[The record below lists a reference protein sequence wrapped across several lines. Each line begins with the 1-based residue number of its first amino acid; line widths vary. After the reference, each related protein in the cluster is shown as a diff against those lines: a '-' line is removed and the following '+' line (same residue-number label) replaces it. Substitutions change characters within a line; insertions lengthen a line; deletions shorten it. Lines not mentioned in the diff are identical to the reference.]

1 MVGIA
6 APFVPGQILLETTPD
21 NVKVTAADS
30 GVTNR
35 SRKIAETAK
44 TPTRY
49 ETRILIPPPKIYNN
63 DSPLCKELSLEPD
76 LAG

>member
-1 MVGIA
+1 MLGIA
-6 APFVPGQILLETTPD
+6 APFVPGQILLEVAAE

-30 GVTNR
+30 EVTNR

-49 ETRILIPPPKIYNN
+49 ETRILVPPPKIYNN
-63 DSPLCKELSLEPD
+63 NSPICK
-76 LAG
+76 